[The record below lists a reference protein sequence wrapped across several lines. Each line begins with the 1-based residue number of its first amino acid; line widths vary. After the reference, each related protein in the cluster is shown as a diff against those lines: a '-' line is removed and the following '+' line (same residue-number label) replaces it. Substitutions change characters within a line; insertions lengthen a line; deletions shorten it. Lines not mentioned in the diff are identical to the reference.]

1 MGRSDRIYWP
11 PEVIISQKKM
21 KNLDHPWLAL
31 RIKRSSDILFSLL
44 AFLIIWPL
52 ILVVA
57 VAIKISSPGPVFY
70 RGIRTGLHG
79 KPFRIL
85 KFRTMVANAESLG
98 GPTTG
103 TNDPRVTRIGAFLR
117 RTKLDELPQFWN
129 VLTGE
134 MSLVGPRPEVLEYTA
149 TYEGEERCILS
160 MRPGITDF
168 ASIEFA
174 DLDDLVGDSDPDRYF
189 REQIMPRKTALR
201 MKYVKEWSLLTDF
214 RLLWLTFFRVIKRAV
229 GR

>member
-1 MGRSDRIYWP
+1 MTNSDHSRWALAA
-11 PEVIISQKKM
+11 KRF
-21 KNLDHPWLAL
+21 LD
-31 RIKRSSDILFSLL
+31 IVVSLL
-44 AFLIIWPL
+44 ALILIWPL
-52 ILVVA
+52 IAAVA
-57 VAIKISSPGPVFY
+57 VGIKISSPGPVFY

-103 TNDPRVTRIGAFLR
+103 TNDRRVTRIGALLR

-149 TYEGEERCILS
+149 TYEGDERCILL

-174 DLDDLVGDSDPDRYF
+174 DLDDLVGDADPDRYF
-189 REQIMPRKTALR
+189 REHIMPRKTALR

-214 RLLWLTFFRVIKRAV
+214 RLLWLTFFRVIKRAS